1 MDPKKELKQLFA
13 DRRPV
18 EVAIEISG
26 FTGHRTTLIDELSET
41 EAMELLKIHCP
52 TPRKLD
58 QEYDILK
65 EDLIKREWKSK
76 ILAKAEKVG
85 VKKPNSFDKFNEW
98 MLLKSKFKK
107 HLNAHSIDE
116 LKQLH
121 RQLCAFQTNNAK
133 SAANFFTK
141 AWWDKE
147 SKNVKLN

>member
-13 DRRPV
+13 SRRPV

-52 TPRKLD
+52 GPRKID
-58 QEYDILK
+58 KDFDALK

-85 VKKPNSFDKFNEW
+85 VKKQNSFDKFNEW

-116 LKQLH
+116 LKELH